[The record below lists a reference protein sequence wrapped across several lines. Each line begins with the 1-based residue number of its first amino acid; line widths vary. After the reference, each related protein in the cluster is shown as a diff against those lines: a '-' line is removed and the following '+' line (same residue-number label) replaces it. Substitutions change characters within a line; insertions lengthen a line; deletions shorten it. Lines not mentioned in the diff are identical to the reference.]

1 MVPSVK
7 NIALRA
13 VSAAAA
19 MRGRRGRAGL
29 GLLNQGWVDTEL
41 DDEGE
46 SPAEGRG
53 AGAVGAGAGGAL
65 SAPAHGGADALW
77 PTLCDL
83 RFGKLRDGVTACT
96 SLLPWSFQSQRAD
109 RPSQPPSHRVV
120 YRGGLLAGW
129 DRLSPLD
136 PCGWAA
142 WRACA
147 A

>member
-29 GLLNQGWVDTEL
+29 GLLDQGWVDTEL
-41 DDEGE
+41 DEGE

-53 AGAVGAGAGGAL
+53 AGAGGAQL
-65 SAPAHGGADALW
+65 GGAMGAAAAARGAAGPHALW

-83 RFGKLRDGVTACT
+83 RFGKLRDGVPACT
-96 SLLPWSFQSQRAD
+96 PLLPWSLARAREPTD
-109 RPSQPPSHRVV
+109 PANHPAIGWW
-120 YRGGLLAGW
+120 YIGAG
-129 DRLSPLD
+129 
-136 PCGWAA
+136 
-142 WRACA
+142 
-147 A
+147 